1 MKAKLTQ
8 QKRKTSKSTYAAGEL
23 NISFSVTDRTTKY
36 KINNNHQPIGPN
48 RYLRHVLFC
57 KKSKMHILFKHT

>member
-1 MKAKLTQ
+1 MYTTITEFQNMKAKLTQ

-36 KINNNHQPIGPN
+36 KIN
-48 RYLRHVLFC
+48 
-57 KKSKMHILFKHT
+57 S

>member
-8 QKRKTSKSTYAAGEL
+8 QKRKTSKSTSTAGEL

-36 KINNNHQPIGPN
+36 KIKKYIEALNNTINQ
-48 RYLRHVLFC
+48 
-57 KKSKMHILFKHT
+57 